1 MAPRMRKKVAL
12 NGEHRIRLNNTEL
25 SELLSSLQ
33 FYKESGKGSAQLV
46 ESLIGRLSHPKAGG
60 NWNRTALGS

>member
-1 MAPRMRKKVAL
+1 MREKVAQ

-25 SELLSSLQ
+25 SELVGALQ
-33 FYKESGKGSAQLV
+33 FSKDSGKGSAKLL

-60 NWNRTALGS
+60 NWNRHEYRGV